1 MFGRLF
7 SAPGMKSYWDDER
20 AGITAGILLLLLAL
34 PAFLLPSLYWRLLFR
49 LILSLWTICCGIWL
63 MVFILRKLTR

>member
-1 MFGRLF
+1 
-7 SAPGMKSYWDDER
+7 MKSYWDDER